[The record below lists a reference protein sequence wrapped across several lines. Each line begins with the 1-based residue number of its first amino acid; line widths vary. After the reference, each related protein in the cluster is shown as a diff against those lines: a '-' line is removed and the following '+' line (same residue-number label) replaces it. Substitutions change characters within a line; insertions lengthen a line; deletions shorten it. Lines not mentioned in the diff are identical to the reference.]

1 MSSQVL
7 LIRISWVD
15 TQYGGNSQK
24 ERYST
29 LERGERRE
37 ERGERDIWKIASP
50 IAEQVSIKMLYS
62 VKAIGSKAKVN

>member
-37 ERGERDIWKIASP
+37 ERGERDIWKIA
-50 IAEQVSIKMLYS
+50 
-62 VKAIGSKAKVN
+62 